1 MATEIQAA
9 PAALRV
15 RAPRRQSV
23 YVQAIRELR
32 KDPFAVA
39 ALIVLTLVLVAA
51 VAGPVIMPAD
61 PLDQSL
67 RDRLKPPV
75 WHEDGTWAHPFGTD
89 QLGRDIFS
97 RMIDGARVSVMI
109 GLSIVA
115 IASVFGTTLG
125 LIAGF
130 KGGKVEMVIG
140 TMVDVILSFP
150 GLLMAL
156 TIVTVLSPSIG
167 TLILALSIRGWVIY
181 ARVSRG
187 QTLALSQFQFI
198 EAARTIGA
206 STPRI
211 LAGHLLPNLI
221 PSMMTIAILE
231 LARMILAESS
241 LSFIGLGVQAP
252 RISWGLMLAEGREYM
267 LTANWLVTL
276 PGVAIAL
283 TVLSFN
289 ILASHIRRVVD
300 PFQRGRVDTTQR

>member
-1 MATEIQAA
+1 MAANVGAA
-9 PAALRV
+9 PTAV
-15 RAPRRQSV
+15 RLKIPRRKSIYLQTLV
-23 YVQAIRELR
+23 ELR
-32 KDPFAVA
+32 RDPFAVA
-39 ALIVLTLVLVAA
+39 ATVVLAIVLVAA
-51 VAGPVIMPAD
+51 VAGPLLMPAD

-75 WHEDGTWAHPFGTD
+75 WHEGGTWEHPFGTD
-89 QLGRDIFS
+89 QLGRDMFS
-97 RMIDGARVSVMI
+97 RMIAGARVSVLI
-109 GLSIVA
+109 GLAIVV
-115 IASVFGTTLG
+115 STTVVGTTLG

-130 KGGKVEMVIG
+130 KGGKIEIVIG
-140 TMVDVILSFP
+140 TMTDVILSFP

-167 TLILALSIRGWVIY
+167 TLILALSFRGWVVY
-181 ARVSRG
+181 TRVSRG

-206 STPRI
+206 ATPRI
-211 LAGHLLPNLI
+211 LVGHLLPNLT
-221 PSMMTIAILE
+221 PSITTIAVLE

-252 RISWGLMLAEGREYM
+252 MISWGLMLAEGREYM

-276 PGVAIAL
+276 PGIAIAV

-300 PFQRGRVDTTQR
+300 PFQRGRVDTTQH